1 MANSDQPSSP
11 TVEQLKK
18 LKRKRATQRGHAT
31 RFMNAIN
38 NFGDST
44 DFEELEHCKDR
55 LQEILQNLIAL
66 DESVQDLLGYEE

>member
-1 MANSDQPSSP
+1 MANTNQPSSP

-18 LKRKRATQRGHAT
+18 LKQRATLRGHAT

-44 DFEELEHCKDR
+44 DFEELEHFKDR
-55 LQEILQNLIAL
+55 LQEIPQN
-66 DESVQDLLGYEE
+66 

>member
-18 LKRKRATQRGHAT
+18 LKPKRATQRGHAT

-38 NFGDST
+38 AFGLST
-44 DFEELEHCKDR
+44 DIEELEHCKDR

>member
-1 MANSDQPSSP
+1 MSDTDQPSSP
-11 TVEQLKK
+11 TVEKLKK

-38 NFGDST
+38 TLDYST
-44 DFEELEHCKDR
+44 DLGELEHCKDR

-66 DESVQDLLGYEE
+66 DECPSLAGA